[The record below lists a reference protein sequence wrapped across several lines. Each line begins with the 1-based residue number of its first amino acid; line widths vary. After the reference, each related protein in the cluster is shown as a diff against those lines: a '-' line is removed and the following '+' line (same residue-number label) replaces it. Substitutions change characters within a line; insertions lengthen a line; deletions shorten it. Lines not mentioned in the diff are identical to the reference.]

1 MKRFVITACC
11 CAGVLT
17 GADIPVKN
25 VPYAGTGLKEPFI
38 GLSSMSLVMGE
49 PFNFLKTHIDLYC
62 VFPGPE
68 MLVPEQPEQ
77 ELTVTDSNGV
87 RLRVRSVRLE
97 EKRIRDKRLRK
108 AAIHINLKDVPSRGA
123 RWIQVR
129 GTLFLPLC
137 RGLESL
143 DFGRVELKE
152 SGVSIPAPDPIAV
165 RRALENNR
173 VEIADMAQMETVT
186 LKVTRLE
193 GSKRHAPANEPG
205 EEWKF
210 MVYSEVY
217 AENMFRA
224 QDFVFHDT
232 KGNRLKPLLTC
243 DYAHNEDR
251 GKSFLFKGSPRFM
264 EVSVLYQG
272 PSRIRPVPVDIKI
285 GVGGVMPAALPAPP
299 EEPRQDSRSR

>member
-1 MKRFVITACC
+1 MKWFVATACC
-11 CAGVLT
+11 CAGILM
-17 GADIPVKN
+17 GAEIPVKD
-25 VPYAGTGLKEPFI
+25 VPYAGTGLKEPVI

-49 PFNFLKTHIDLYC
+49 PFKFVKTSINLYC

-77 ELTVTDSNGV
+77 ELAVIDSNGV
-87 RLRVRSVRLE
+87 RLRVRSVRLWE
-97 EKRIRDKRLRK
+97 GTVKDKRLKRVN
-108 AAIHINLKDVPSRGA
+108 ISINLKDVPSPGA
-123 RWIQVR
+123 CWIQVS

-137 RGLESL
+137 SGLESL

-152 SGVSIPAPDPIAV
+152 NGVSIPVPDPIAV

-173 VEIADMAQMETVT
+173 VEIADMSQMETVT

-193 GSKRHAPANEPG
+193 GRKRHVPANEPG

-217 AENMFRA
+217 AEKMFRA
-224 QDFVFHDT
+224 EDFIFYDL
-232 KGNRLKPLLTC
+232 KGARLKPRFTC
-243 DYAHNEDR
+243 DYAHDEDR
-251 GKSFLFKGSPRFM
+251 GKSFMFKKSTRFV

-285 GVGGVMPAALPAPP
+285 GVGGAMPCALPPP
-299 EEPRQDSRSR
+299 RETPPTASRSR